1 MADLWGQ
8 WLGHFDGT
16 SKGEVIL
23 NIDKDKSNIGRLS
36 TYDQTFNSHAR
47 WANVDF
53 NGYENSPVSFH
64 YFQDIQPPQ
73 AGVVNPTHG
82 TLEITYIDD
91 KEMAGAWST
100 NIETHGNFKLIR
112 ESKVNIS
119 TTADH
124 TLSWLE
130 FKDWLKEQQL
140 NNFIFRGQ
148 KSNRWKLKTSFH
160 RTNRFDLI
168 RYGLEDVNQ
177 LNHYLSSI
185 LNKSFDLHNPIEHGA
200 LLNIAQH
207 HGFPTPLLDWT
218 ESPFIAAY
226 FAFCDVQKNQSQTET
241 EDHIRLFIFNKRDW
255 QNDFPSNADMTSPMK
270 YFSTHQL
277 LPIYNSRATPQQ
289 SIVTS
294 TNIND
299 IENWFDS
306 ITPKHRQYLIKID
319 IPARERALVMKELS
333 YMGITAAS
341 LFPGIEGTCKALK
354 ERFFI
359 N

>member
-1 MADLWGQ
+1 MAILWGQ

-16 SKGEVIL
+16 SSGEVIL
-23 NIDKDKSNIGRLS
+23 NIDKDKSNVGRLS
-36 TYDQTFNSHAR
+36 TYDKTFSNHAR

-53 NGYENSPVSFH
+53 NGYEESPINFH
-64 YFQDIQPPQ
+64 YLPDTQPPEP
-73 AGVVNPTHG
+73 GVSYPTKG
-82 TLEITYIDD
+82 TLKVTHLNDE
-91 KEMAGAWST
+91 EMAGVWRSDIDT
-100 NIETHGNFKLIR
+100 FGNFKLVR
-112 ESKVNIS
+112 ESKFNP
-119 TTADH
+119 TEADL

-130 FKDWLKEQQL
+130 FKSWLSGKPLE
-140 NNFIFRGQ
+140 NFIFRGQ
-148 KSNRWKLKTSFH
+148 KSNQWKLKTSFH

-168 RYGLEDVNQ
+168 RFGLEDVSK

-185 LNKSFDLHNPIEHGA
+185 LNKSFDLQSPIEHGA

-226 FAFCDVQKNQSQTET
+226 FAFCDVQKDQNQIKN
-241 EDHIRLFIFNKRDW
+241 DDYVRLFIFNKYEW
-255 QNDFPSNADMTSPMK
+255 QNAVPTTADMTSPMK

-289 SIVTS
+289 SVVTS

-299 IENWFDS
+299 IESWLDS
-306 ITPKHRQYLIKID
+306 VTPENHKYLIKID
-319 IPARERALVMKELS
+319 IPANERSLVMKELNI
-333 YMGITAAS
+333 MGITAAS

-354 ERFFI
+354 ERLFT